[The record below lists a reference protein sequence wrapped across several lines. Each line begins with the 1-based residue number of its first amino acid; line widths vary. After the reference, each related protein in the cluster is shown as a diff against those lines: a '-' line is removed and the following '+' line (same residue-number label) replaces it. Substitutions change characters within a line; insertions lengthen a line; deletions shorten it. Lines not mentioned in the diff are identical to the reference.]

1 MNAPCITIA
10 EKRAIIRAYDTGVN
24 VADVAPAGSDLYG
37 WPEREHAQVTVARPG
52 VAAVSIPAATLEEW
66 CVELA
71 PTPMPLDAIL
81 PLIREVGHL
90 REHGHYHEA
99 AELEERIRRPIT
111 VADRTLEFT
120 GDENGWR
127 WRTQGL
133 GDTNMQMSVHG
144 GRWGALLVT
153 YADNLGISITAQGG
167 GPTIAAALSDA
178 HARYQAAVADT
189 LLRMGGLLRE
199 VGQ

>member
-1 MNAPCITIA
+1 MNVPRTI
-10 EKRAIIRAYDTGVN
+10 
-24 VADVAPAGSDLYG
+24 PAG
-37 WPEREHAQVTVARPG
+37 
-52 VAAVSIPAATLEEW
+52 
-66 CVELA
+66 
-71 PTPMPLDAIL
+71 PMGLDDII

-90 REHGHYHEA
+90 RERGEYQAA
-99 AELEERIRRPIT
+99 AELEERIRQPIV
-111 VADRTLEFT
+111 VAGRALEFS
-120 GDENGWR
+120 GDGSSWY

-199 VGQ
+199 VVL

>member
-1 MNAPCITIA
+1 MTNAP
-10 EKRAIIRAYDTGVN
+10 RII
-24 VADVAPAGSDLYG
+24 P
-37 WPEREHAQVTVARPG
+37 ARPMG
-52 VAAVSIPAATLEEW
+52 HGDI
-66 CVELA
+66 
-71 PTPMPLDAIL
+71 I
-81 PLIREVGHL
+81 PLIREVGSL
-90 REHGHYHEA
+90 RERGHYAEA
-99 AELEERIRRPIT
+99 AELEERIRQPIT
-111 VADRTLEFT
+111 VAGRALGFT
-120 GDENGWR
+120 GNGPSWY

-199 VGQ
+199 VVL

>member
-1 MNAPCITIA
+1 MNVPRTI
-10 EKRAIIRAYDTGVN
+10 
-24 VADVAPAGSDLYG
+24 PAG
-37 WPEREHAQVTVARPG
+37 
-52 VAAVSIPAATLEEW
+52 
-66 CVELA
+66 
-71 PTPMPLDAIL
+71 PMGLDDIL

-90 REHGHYHEA
+90 RERGEYQAA
-99 AELEERIRRPIT
+99 AELEERIRQPIV
-111 VADRTLEFT
+111 VAGRALDYT
-120 GDENGWR
+120 GDGSSWY

>member
-1 MNAPCITIA
+1 MNVPRTI
-10 EKRAIIRAYDTGVN
+10 
-24 VADVAPAGSDLYG
+24 PAG
-37 WPEREHAQVTVARPG
+37 
-52 VAAVSIPAATLEEW
+52 
-66 CVELA
+66 
-71 PTPMPLDAIL
+71 PMPLDAIL
-81 PLIREVGHL
+81 PLIREVGSL
-90 REHGHYHEA
+90 RERGHYAEA
-99 AELEERIRRPIT
+99 AELEERIRQPIT
-111 VADRTLEFT
+111 VAGRVLDYT
-120 GDENGWR
+120 GDGSSWY

-178 HARYQAAVADT
+178 HARYRAAVVDT
-189 LLRMGGLLRE
+189 LLRMGVLLRE

>member
-1 MNAPCITIA
+1 MSDERTI
-10 EKRAIIRAYDTGVN
+10 
-24 VADVAPAGSDLYG
+24 PAG
-37 WPEREHAQVTVARPG
+37 
-52 VAAVSIPAATLEEW
+52 
-66 CVELA
+66 
-71 PTPMPLDAIL
+71 PMGLDDIL
-81 PLIREVGHL
+81 PLIREVGSL
-90 REHGHYHEA
+90 RERGHYAEA
-99 AELEERIRRPIT
+99 AELEERIRQPIT
-111 VADRTLEFT
+111 VAGRTLDYT
-120 GDENGWR
+120 GDGSSWY

-178 HARYQAAVADT
+178 DTRYQAAIADT

>member
-1 MNAPCITIA
+1 MNVPRTI
-10 EKRAIIRAYDTGVN
+10 
-24 VADVAPAGSDLYG
+24 PAG
-37 WPEREHAQVTVARPG
+37 
-52 VAAVSIPAATLEEW
+52 
-66 CVELA
+66 
-71 PTPMPLDAIL
+71 PMGLDDIL

-90 REHGHYHEA
+90 RERGEYQAA
-99 AELEERIRRPIT
+99 AELEERIRQPIV
-111 VADRTLEFT
+111 VAGRALEFS
-120 GDENGWR
+120 GDGSSWY